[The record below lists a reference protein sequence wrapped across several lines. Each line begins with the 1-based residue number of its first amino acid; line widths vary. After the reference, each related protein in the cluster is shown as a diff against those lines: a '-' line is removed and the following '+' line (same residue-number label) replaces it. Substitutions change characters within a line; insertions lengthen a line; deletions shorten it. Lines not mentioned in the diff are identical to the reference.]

1 MRIYITHCSTKKDG
15 SLEGTGKSVCPQAL
29 YAATPTQRF
38 MNRCMSE
45 GVQWAIFSDLYGVWF
60 PDVEHEWYEK
70 DPDCITDFEFDV
82 LLRDFETKLRG
93 YDEVWFYHNP
103 GRFNPLYKR
112 LIQRTSL
119 KITKFP
125 HLSEIRNV

>member
-1 MRIYITHCSTKKDG
+1 MRIYITHCSAKKDD
-15 SLEGTGKSVCPQAL
+15 SLKGTAKKAPPAAL
-29 YAATPTQRF
+29 YTAKPTQRF
-38 MNRCMSE
+38 MNRCMRE
-45 GVQWAIFSDLYGVWF
+45 GVQWAILSDLYGVWF

-70 DPDCITDFEFDV
+70 DPDCVTECEFEH

-103 GRFNPLYKR
+103 GRFHGLYRR

-119 KITKFP
+119 RITKFT
-125 HLSEIRNV
+125 HLSDIRNV